1 LSQEPALS
9 ARQGASKEPALSASK
24 EPALSVSKGG
34 AAFPPERAPSIVRR
48 AIESARS
55 GGLIWLVL
63 LLIGVLVVSLFIGR
77 YPAPPLLTP
86 DRLATDE
93 LAQRLVWNLR
103 LPRVLA
109 AVLLGM
115 ALAGAGT
122 VLQMILGNPLVEPGF
137 LGVSQGAA
145 FGASLSI
152 IFLGNAAWL
161 VQGSAAFFAFVGLGL
176 SYLLAHR
183 LRYGGWVLRLV
194 LAGIAVS
201 ALFSAGVGMLKYIA
215 DPLRQLPEITFWLLG
230 GLWSITWTQ
239 LLTILPVTL
248 LALLVMYR
256 MRWRLNLL
264 GLDDAT
270 AFSLGVA
277 PTRERVLVLTAA
289 VAATAAVISVSGMV
303 GWIGLIMPHLARRLF
318 GADARRALPAAL
330 LLGGVFSLLC
340 DDIARTLLAGE
351 IPLGILT
358 SLLGA
363 AFFMGLMTARA
374 RHGAAHKAEP

>member
-1 LSQEPALS
+1 MSKDGQGLAAASPISIALRAAQLSRVDS
-9 ARQGASKEPALSASK
+9 
-24 EPALSVSKGG
+24 
-34 AAFPPERAPSIVRR
+34 
-48 AIESARS
+48 
-55 GGLIWLVL
+55 LIWLGL
-63 LLIGVLVVSLFIGR
+63 LLLAALALSLFVGR
-77 YPAPPLLTP
+77 YPAPPLLAP
-86 DRLATDE
+86 QRLLTDE

-103 LPRVLA
+103 LPRILA

-115 ALAGAGT
+115 SLAGAGT

-145 FGASLSI
+145 FGAALSI
-152 IFLGNAAWL
+152 VFLGNALWL
-161 VQGSAAFFAFVGLGL
+161 VQGSAMLFAFLGLGL
-176 SYLLAHR
+176 SYFLAHR

-201 ALFSAGVGMLKYIA
+201 ALFSAGVGLLKYVA

-230 GLWSITWTQ
+230 GLWSITWPQ
-239 LLTILPVTL
+239 LRAILPLTV
-248 LALLVMYR
+248 LALFVMIR

-264 GLDDAT
+264 ALEDAT

-303 GWIGLIMPHLARRLF
+303 GWVGLIVPHLARRLY
-318 GADARRALPAAL
+318 GADSRRALPAAL
-330 LLGGVFSLLC
+330 LIGGLFSLLC
-340 DDIARTLLAGE
+340 DDVARTLLAGE

-363 AFFMGLMTARA
+363 TAFMVLMMQRTLRIS
-374 RHGAAHKAEP
+374 R

>member
-1 LSQEPALS
+1 MSQGVTACEVPAS
-9 ARQGASKEPALSASK
+9 PAIGHRVMAGL
-24 EPALSVSKGG
+24 G
-34 AAFPPERAPSIVRR
+34 
-48 AIESARS
+48 ARS
-55 GGLIWLVL
+55 LVWLVL
-63 LLIGVLVVSLFIGR
+63 LLLFTIGLSLFIGR
-77 YPAPPLLTP
+77 YPAPPLMAP
-86 DRLATDE
+86 ERLMTDE

-103 LPRVLA
+103 LPRLLS

-115 ALAGAGT
+115 ALAAAGT

-145 FGASLSI
+145 FGASFSI
-152 IFLGNAAWL
+152 IFLSNAAWL
-161 VQGSAAFFAFVGLGL
+161 VQGSAAFFAFIGLGL

-183 LRYGGWVLRLV
+183 LRYGGWVLRLI

-201 ALFSAGVGMLKYIA
+201 AFFSAGVGILKYIA

-230 GLWSITWTQ
+230 GLWGITWAQ

-248 LALLVMYR
+248 ASLLIIYR

-264 GLDDAT
+264 GLEDAT

-277 PTRERVLVLTAA
+277 PNRERIIVVTAA
-289 VAATAAVISVSGMV
+289 VAATAAVISVAGMV
-303 GWIGLIMPHLARRLF
+303 GWIGLIMPHLARRVY

-330 LLGGVFSLLC
+330 LLGGLFTLLC
-340 DDIARTLLAGE
+340 DDIARTALPGE

-358 SLLGA
+358 SLFGA
-363 AFFMGLMTARA
+363 VFFMVLMTSKRT
-374 RHGAAHKAEP
+374 RVQP

>member
-1 LSQEPALS
+1 MSQGEAALPTAGPRE
-9 ARQGASKEPALSASK
+9 ARASST
-24 EPALSVSKGG
+24 VQ
-34 AAFPPERAPSIVRR
+34 RAMDRL
-48 AIESARS
+48 RS
-55 GGLIWLVL
+55 RGMLWLVVL
-63 LLIGVLVVSLFIGR
+63 LAAVVLLSLFVGR
-77 YPAPPLLTP
+77 YPAPPLLAP
-86 DRLATDE
+86 DRLMNDPM
-93 LAQRLVWNLR
+93 AQRLVFNLR
-103 LPRVLA
+103 LPRILA

-115 ALAGAGT
+115 SLSAAGT

-152 IFLGNAAWL
+152 IFLGSAAWL
-161 VQGSAAFFAFVGLGL
+161 VQGSAALFAFIGLGL
-176 SYLLAHR
+176 SYFLAHR

-230 GLWSITWTQ
+230 GLWSLTWAQ
-239 LLTILPVTL
+239 LAAIIPVTL
-248 LALLVMYR
+248 VSLVVVYR

-264 GLDDAT
+264 ALDDAT

-277 PTRERVLVLTAA
+277 ANRERLVVVTAA

-303 GWIGLIMPHLARRLF
+303 GWIGLIVPHLARRIY
-318 GADARRALPAAL
+318 GADARKALPAAL
-330 LLGGVFSLLC
+330 LLGGAFTLLC
-340 DDIARTLLAGE
+340 DDVARTLLAGE

-363 AFFMGLMTARA
+363 GFFMFLMSAQRVRTQA
-374 RHGAAHKAEP
+374 